1 MGASLA
7 NTVDSVI
14 HQETRRFN
22 ARNKTDPVVIQEM
35 KAILDAEEETYRRD
49 RVEFQEQ
56 MRQTREK
63 DRVRKELAC
72 ASAQLKETRAKIREA
87 EAAVAAKEQFKKYIE
102 EMLGHGKRKGGGAH
116 CHRAR
121 MEVMNRLR
129 KVADLSPEQ
138 TADWEYFKTAY
149 DQAMVDAVGKDWG
162 RMFSQIVQQ
171 IIEDVVAGKTNA
183 LSEFMYNETLRV
195 LPKVVALTLP

>member
-1 MGASLA
+1 M
-7 NTVDSVI
+7 
-14 HQETRRFN
+14 
-22 ARNKTDPVVIQEM
+22 
-35 KAILDAEEETYRRD
+35 YRRD
-49 RVEFQEQ
+49 RVEFQAH

-72 ASAQLKETRAKIREA
+72 ASAQLKETRAKVREA
-87 EAAVAAKEQFKKYIE
+87 EAAVAAKEQFKKYTE
-102 EMLGHGKRKGGGAH
+102 EMLGHGKNKGGGAQ

-149 DQAMVDAVGKDWG
+149 DQAMLNALGKDWG
-162 RMFSQIVQQ
+162 RTFSCLLYTSPSPR
-171 IIEDVVAGKTNA
+171 D
-183 LSEFMYNETLRV
+183 LSTSRM
-195 LPKVVALTLP
+195 PSSA